1 MRKTYRIEQR
11 GHALILWNDN
21 ASRRNALTPDYYEG
35 VVQGVQQAAAQ
46 ADVAAVVLAGA
57 GDFFCSGGDLN
68 QLRERRAMS
77 YEERQNRI
85 DLLGDVIKG
94 LRYCPKP
101 VIAAVEGGAAGA
113 GVSIAMAC
121 DMVVASE
128 VAKFTL
134 AYIRAGLVPDGAV
147 TYALTQALPR
157 ATLAHM
163 AMMAEPLSAT
173 RMEQLGA
180 ITETT
185 AAGQAVD
192 RACAMADQ
200 LFGFPPQALAEIK
213 TLINAA
219 ESTDFA
225 SHLTRER
232 DAMAQVLGG
241 DEALTGIT
249 AFLNKQTP
257 VFRAPDFR
265 KGENDE

>member
-1 MRKTYRIEQR
+1 MSETYRIEKR
-11 GHALILWNDN
+11 GHALIIWNEN
-21 ASRRNALTPDYYEG
+21 AAMRNALTPGYYEG
-35 VVQGVQQAAAQ
+35 VVQGVRQAAE
-46 ADVAAVVLAGA
+46 DNDIAAVVLAGA

-77 YEERQNRI
+77 YEERQGRI

-121 DMVVASE
+121 DMVVAAE
-128 VAKFTL
+128 AAKFTL
-134 AYIRAGLVPDGAV
+134 AYIRAGLVPDGAA
-147 TYALTQALPR
+147 TYALSQALPR
-157 ATLAHM
+157 ATLTRM
-163 AMMAEPLSAT
+163 AMMAEPITGARL
-173 RMEQLGA
+173 EQLGA

-185 AAGQAVD
+185 PAGQAVE
-192 RACAMADQ
+192 RACAMADK
-200 LFGFPPQALAEIK
+200 LFDFPPTALSEIK

-219 ESTDFA
+219 EASDFE
-225 SHLTRER
+225 SHLLRER
-232 DAMAQVLGG
+232 DAMAHALGG

-257 VFRAPDFR
+257 VFR
-265 KGENDE
+265 KGESDE